1 MPRVKRGVTRHRRH
15 TKILKAAS
23 GFRGTRNRLFRFANQ
38 IVMKSRA
45 YQYRD
50 RRTRKRDMRKLWI
63 ARINAASRMGGLS
76 YSKFVAG
83 LNAAGVSLD
92 RKVLA
97 DLAVRDAA
105 AFAHLVALA
114 GGKPV
119 APELIQR
126 AADQAIEAAEEMAQV
141 LELPAPEE
149 TEEAQETAELPELPA
164 PEESEVAGQE
174 TAAEPA

>member
-15 TKILKAAS
+15 VKVLKAAS
-23 GFRGTRNRLFRFANQ
+23 GFRGTRSRLFRFANQ

-50 RRTRKRDMRKLWI
+50 RRTRKREMRKLWI
-63 ARINAASRMGGLS
+63 ARINAASRLGGLS

-83 LNAAGVSLD
+83 LSAAGVTLD

-126 AADQAIEAAEEMAQV
+126 AANQAVEAAEEMTEV
-141 LELPAPEE
+141 LELPAAGETSADAPVEEAPVPEE
-149 TEEAQETAELPELPA
+149 ANA
-164 PEESEVAGQE
+164 
-174 TAAEPA
+174 

>member
-1 MPRVKRGVTRHRRH
+1 V
-15 TKILKAAS
+15 KILKAAS
-23 GFRGTRNRLFRFANQ
+23 GFRGTRSRLFRFANQ

-50 RRTRKRDMRKLWI
+50 RKTRKREMRKLWI

-83 LNAAGVSLD
+83 LHTAGVNLD

-97 DLAVRDAA
+97 ELAVSDAA
-105 AFAHLVALA
+105 AFAHLVHMA

-119 APELIQR
+119 APDLVQR
-126 AADQAIEAAEEMAQV
+126 AADQAIEAAEEMAEV

-149 TEEAQETAELPELPA
+149 A
-164 PEESEVAGQE
+164 PKKRKRARVVASEK
-174 TAAEPA
+174 

>member
-1 MPRVKRGVTRHRRH
+1 
-15 TKILKAAS
+15 
-23 GFRGTRNRLFRFANQ
+23 
-38 IVMKSRA
+38 MKSRA

-63 ARINAASRMGGLS
+63 ARINAASRLGGLS

-83 LNAAGVSLD
+83 LSAAGVTLD

-97 DLAVRDAA
+97 DLAVRDPA

-119 APELIQR
+119 APELVQR
-126 AADQAIEAAEEMAQV
+126 AADQAIEAAEEMAEVLELPAAGETEQAQEMV
-141 LELPAPEE
+141 PALELPAPEE
-149 TEEAQETAELPELPA
+149 TEVAEQG
-164 PEESEVAGQE
+164 V
-174 TAAEPA
+174 EPAEANA

>member
-15 TKILKAAS
+15 VKVLKAAS
-23 GFRGTRNRLFRFANQ
+23 GFRGTRHRLFRSANQ
-38 IVMKSRA
+38 ILMKSRA

-50 RRTRKRDMRKLWI
+50 RRVRKREMRKLWI

-76 YSKFVAG
+76 YSKFVSG
-83 LNAAGVSLD
+83 LSAAGVSLD

-114 GGKPV
+114 GGNPV

-126 AADQAIEAAEEMAQV
+126 AADQAIEAAEEMAEV
-141 LELPAPEE
+141 LELPAPGEID
-149 TEEAQETAELPELPA
+149 EAEDT
-164 PEESEVAGQE
+164 
-174 TAAEPA
+174 

>member
-1 MPRVKRGVTRHRRH
+1 MPRVKRGVTRHQRH
-15 TKILKAAS
+15 VKVLKAAS
-23 GFRGTRNRLFRFANQ
+23 GFRGTRSRLFRFANQ

-50 RRTRKRDMRKLWI
+50 RRVRKRDMRKLWI

-76 YSKFVAG
+76 YSKFIAG
-83 LNAAGVSLD
+83 LSAAGVSLD

-105 AFAHLVALA
+105 GFAHLVQMA
-114 GGKPV
+114 GGKQV

-126 AADQAIEAAEEMAQV
+126 AADEAIEAAEEMAKV
-141 LELPAPEE
+141 
-149 TEEAQETAELPELPA
+149 PELPA
-164 PEESEVAGQE
+164 PDES
-174 TAAEPA
+174 AEPANV